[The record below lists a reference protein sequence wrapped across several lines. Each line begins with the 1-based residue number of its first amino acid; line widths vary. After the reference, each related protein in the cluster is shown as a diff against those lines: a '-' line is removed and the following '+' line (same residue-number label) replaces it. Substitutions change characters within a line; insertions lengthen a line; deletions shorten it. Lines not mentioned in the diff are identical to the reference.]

1 MIKNYIKTAWRNLIR
16 DKAYIT
22 INIAGLSVG
31 IAASLII
38 GLYILNELSY
48 DKFHE
53 DSGKICR
60 IYVDGSF
67 GATTFYSPMSSNEA
81 KDALIQEFAE
91 VESAT
96 RLFKRN
102 EQLIRVEN
110 RKYNQKD
117 VLFADEDFF
126 KVFTFPLISGDPEE
140 ALLGPGKVVLTESTA
155 KKYFGDED
163 PVGKIIRMRGEDSYR
178 ITGVCEDVPQNS
190 HFHFNVLFSYA
201 SSSQSRD
208 HNWVNM
214 NIYTYFKMKEYGVRE
229 ELEAK
234 LSLLMDKYLGPEVT
248 ELMGINLD
256 QFEAQ
261 GNRFDFKLQPLE
273 DIYLYSD
280 FNDEIEP
287 VGDMSR
293 VWYFSVIAL
302 FILLIACINFMNLAT
317 AKYANRA
324 KEVGVRKVVGSKRRQ
339 LIAQFLYESIMLS
352 GISLFVGI
360 ALLELFLPMFN
371 QLAGKELSLNYL
383 DVWYI
388 IPALIA
394 FALIIGVLA
403 GTYPAFY
410 LSSFNPQKTLKG
422 KLSSGSGSSRLRGM
436 LVTLQFIITITLF
449 VSTAIIFQQNRFMM
463 NKKLGFDKEKVLV
476 LDKAW
481 LLGDRKSAFIEEVK
495 KIPRVKSA
503 AITHKVPGKE
513 YNGSTMQ
520 IGDRTAEDLLF
531 FAVNY
536 AGEGYFETMG
546 MEIVQGRGF
555 SKDIVSDRNAIIINE
570 TAAREANLK
579 EPVGKFLVFGN
590 EQFDIIGVVKDYH
603 FETLHKPI
611 RSLVI
616 RHHQDRLLHYAVLRV
631 SMDEIQSTIK
641 ALGEQWDAFNIGEP
655 FDYFFLDKDFDSLYR
670 EEQRTA
676 KVFITFSVL
685 AIFIACLGLF
695 GLSAFM
701 AEKRKKEIGIRK
713 AMGARV
719 REILHLL
726 YKEVFMLLIISTVI
740 SWPLSYYLMKL
751 WLQKFAFRIEISIF
765 PFIAASIIALIIAV
779 LTTSFQ
785 ASKAANANPA
795 LTLRDE

>member
-1 MIKNYIKTAWRNLIR
+1 MLKNYIKTAWRNLIR

-53 DSGKICR
+53 DSEKIYR

-81 KDALIQEFAE
+81 KEALLNEFPE
-91 VESAT
+91 IETAT

-102 EQLIRVEN
+102 EQLIRVEDK
-110 RKYNQKD
+110 KYNQKD
-117 VLFADEDFF
+117 VLFADKDFF
-126 KVFTFPLISGDPEE
+126 EVFTFPLLSGDPEE

-178 ITGVCEDVPQNS
+178 ITGICEDVPETS

-201 SSSQSRD
+201 SSRQSRD
-208 HNWVNM
+208 HRWVNM
-214 NIYTYFKMKEYGVRE
+214 NIYTYFKMKETGMKN

-234 LSLLMDKYLGPEVT
+234 LPLLMDKYLGPEVT
-248 ELMGINLD
+248 ELMGINLN

-261 GNRFDFKLQPLE
+261 GNRFDFKLQALE

-324 KEVGVRKVVGSKRRQ
+324 KEVGVRKVVGSKRKQ
-339 LIAQFLYESIMLS
+339 LVAQFLCESLMLS
-352 GISLFVGI
+352 GISMLVGI
-360 ALLELFLPMFN
+360 ALLELFLPLFN

-383 DVWYI
+383 GVWFI
-388 IPALIA
+388 IPGLIA
-394 FALIIGVLA
+394 FAFLVGVLA

-422 KLSSGSGSSRLRGM
+422 ELTSGPGSSRLRGI

-463 NKKLGFDKEKVLV
+463 DKKLGFDKEKVMV

-481 LLGDRKSAFIEEVK
+481 LLGERKSAFMDELK
-495 KIPRVKSA
+495 KIPGVKSA
-503 AITHKVPGKE
+503 AISHKVPGQE

-520 IGDRTAEDLLF
+520 IGDRSAEDVLF

-536 AGEGYFETMG
+536 AGEDYFETLG
-546 MEIVQGRGF
+546 MEIVDGRGF
-555 SKDIVSDRNAIIINE
+555 SKEFATDENAIIINE
-570 TAAREANLK
+570 TAAQNANLE
-579 EPVGKFLVFGN
+579 EPVGSYLIFGN
-590 EQFDIIGVVKDYH
+590 ERFDIIGVVKDFH

-616 RHHQDRLLHYAVLRV
+616 RHHRNRNYRFIDLRV
-631 SMDEIQSTIK
+631 EMDNVQSTITSIDNTWSEFK
-641 ALGEQWDAFNIGEP
+641 AEEP
-655 FDYFFLDKDFDSLYR
+655 LDYFFLDKDFNSLYQ

-676 KVFITFSVL
+676 KVFITFSIL

-719 REILHLL
+719 REILQIL
-726 YKEVFMLLIISTVI
+726 YKEVFLLLIIATLV

-751 WLQKFAFRIEISIF
+751 WLQQFAFRIEMSVL
-765 PFIAASIIALIIAV
+765 PFIAASIIALIIAI

-785 ASKAANANPA
+785 ATKAANTNPA